1 MAITLLLITCCLS
14 YGERRFAL
22 YLYSTCRTA
31 LALLVHP
38 STAAIRHTRRV
49 SRRVLHKILFSD
61 IQKKWN
67 KIRMIFRHWSKS
79 LYAACRQIVRAN
91 KCLQCLSIAL
101 SRVSIF
107 CKIIIMASFDTKHSE
122 HQFCIL
128 TTITY
133 LKIIVMTASLTWVWN
148 NNNNYTI
155 VKFKYNNFPW
165 RNSLSCLILNEQGMG
180 RLHQINI
187 NICSMVVVFL
197 SSGVRALGT
206 IDSSQRFENVS
217 LMLIQCLMYSNL
229 WEKKYEREDLH
240 NVIHIMLSSVY
251 VKTCIFA
258 RVD

>member
-1 MAITLLLITCCLS
+1 MHFCSLYVFVWHSPCNIAFKWCTPGNRNRSTIQIRIERRQRSRLHKNSHRQVAITLLLITCCLS

-107 CKIIIMASFDTKHSE
+107 CRIIIMASFDTKHSE

-133 LKIIVMTASLTWVWN
+133 LKIIVMTASLT
-148 NNNNYTI
+148 
-155 VKFKYNNFPW
+155 
-165 RNSLSCLILNEQGMG
+165 
-180 RLHQINI
+180 
-187 NICSMVVVFL
+187 
-197 SSGVRALGT
+197 
-206 IDSSQRFENVS
+206 
-217 LMLIQCLMYSNL
+217 
-229 WEKKYEREDLH
+229 
-240 NVIHIMLSSVY
+240 
-251 VKTCIFA
+251 
-258 RVD
+258 